1 MREKKESFII
11 NKEKINIAQTLK
23 CGQIFS
29 YRQISFNPDNFII
42 FSSNKKAEVYEMK
55 EHYKICTDN
64 VPYFQNFFDLETDYE
79 KIKSILS
86 KDKMLVKPIEFGGGI
101 RILRQDLLE
110 VIISFV
116 FSANNN
122 IKRITESLFALRQ
135 KFGKHY
141 GDYAIFPS
149 LKQLSEITAE
159 QFKEIGAGYRAEQL
173 VKLIEQLQK
182 INFDELK
189 HLSSDKILKKLIDL
203 SGIGPK
209 VADCILLFGFN
220 RTDVFPV
227 DTWIEKAFK
236 NFYESDL
243 KNTNHWS
250 RAEIR
255 KFLTER
261 YGNLAG
267 YAQQYLFNYQ
277 RNFHNRQII

>member
-1 MREKKESFII
+1 MIKENFII
-11 NKEKINIAQTLK
+11 NKEKIDIAQTLK

-29 YRQISFNPDNFII
+29 YRQISSNPDKFII
-42 FSSNKKAEVYEMK
+42 LSSDKKAEVYEMSD
-55 EHYKICTDN
+55 HYKIYTND

-79 KIKSILS
+79 KIKCELS
-86 KDKMLVKPIEFGGGI
+86 KHKMLIKPIEFGAGI
-101 RILRQDLLE
+101 RILKQDLLE
-110 VIISFV
+110 VIVSFV

-135 KFGKHY
+135 KFGEKKD
-141 GDYAIFPS
+141 DYSTFPS
-149 LKQLSEITAE
+149 LKRLSEITVE

-173 VKLIEQLQK
+173 VKLMKQLQK
-182 INFDELK
+182 IDFDGLK
-189 HLSSDKILKKLIDL
+189 HLSSDKIIKNLIDL

-220 RTDVFPV
+220 HTDVFPV
-227 DTWIEKAFK
+227 DTWIEKAFR

-243 KNTNHWS
+243 KNSNYWS

-255 KFLTER
+255 NFLTKE
-261 YGNLAG
+261 YGDFSG

-277 RNFHNRQII
+277 RNSFIKSYEFV